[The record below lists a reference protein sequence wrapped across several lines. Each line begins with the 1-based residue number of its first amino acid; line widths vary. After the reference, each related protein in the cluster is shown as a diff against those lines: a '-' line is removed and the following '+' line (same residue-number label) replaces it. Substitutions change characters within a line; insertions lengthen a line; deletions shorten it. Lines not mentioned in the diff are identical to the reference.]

1 MTEEAIEKLM
11 GTIIEVVDATLQ
23 ERQFSDGSFF
33 TTTADR
39 DGDAAF
45 NIPMGPNHSV
55 TLWAARPMKKDWGTD
70 THGMSTRLPDCISLD
85 IFFDAYR
92 RPEYS
97 LQIRTQ
103 EEALAL
109 VSDFVLRVR
118 AELSIRTQE

>member
-1 MTEEAIEKLM
+1 MTEEDIEKLM
-11 GTIIEVVDATLQ
+11 GTIIEVVDTTLQ
-23 ERQFSDGSFF
+23 NRQLPNGNFLW
-33 TTTADR
+33 TTPDR

-85 IFFDAYR
+85 IFFGAYR